1 MEVLGYLAATL
12 IGVALGLIGGGGSIL
27 TVPVLVFLFGQ
38 TASQATAYSLFVVGV
53 TALVGTVL
61 SAQKGTVDF
70 RIALVFGPPSVL
82 AVYAVRGFVMPAIP
96 DQLAQIGGF
105 TLTKDTAVL
114 LLFAG
119 LMLAT
124 AISMLRGGNRP
135 EPEPPESLPYLKI
148 ALEGLVVGGV
158 TGLVGA
164 GGGFLIIPALVL
176 LAGLPMKQAVG
187 TSLAIISAKS
197 LIGFMGDVQST
208 PSLNWPLILTVSL
221 AAVLGMGVGTL
232 LQSRIDGARLKPA
245 FAIFVLVMGA
255 FVLTAPF
262 LPGHG
267 AKSAPVNP
275 PAPTQTLPQ

>member
-1 MEVLGYLAATL
+1 MEVYGYLAATL

-61 SAQKGTVDF
+61 SARRGMVDF

-82 AVYAVRGFVMPAIP
+82 AVYAVRGFVMPGIP
-96 DQLAQIGGF
+96 STLFQTGGF
-105 TLTKDTAVL
+105 TLTKDTAVMM
-114 LLFAG
+114 LFAV

-124 AISMLRGGNRP
+124 AISMLRGGSQA
-135 EPEPPESLPYLKI
+135 EPEPADKLPYLKI
-148 ALEGLVVGGV
+148 ALEGLVVGSV

-197 LIGFMGDVQST
+197 LIGFLGDVQST
-208 PSLNWPLILTVSL
+208 PNLNWPLILSVSL
-221 AAVLGMGVGTL
+221 AAVIGMGLGTL
-232 LQSRIDGARLKPA
+232 LQSRIEGAKLKPA
-245 FAIFVLVMGA
+245 FGIFILVMGA
-255 FVLTAPF
+255 LVLASPF
-262 LPGHG
+262 LPAAG
-267 AKSAPVNP
+267 AKSSPVNP
-275 PAPTQTLPQ
+275 PAVDRTLPH